1 MRPDLEQV
9 FIKSRKGFVR
19 LALQV
24 TVVGGDGWVNGGA
37 SRGGAFKEI
46 WRLDDD
52 DGWLFFFPHFFLG
65 KRIKNR
71 ETCCF

>member
-24 TVVGGDGWVNGGA
+24 TPWVGDGFMVGLPG
-37 SRGGAFKEI
+37 GGAFEETFDV
-46 WRLDDD
+46 LDDD
-52 DGWLFFFPHFFLG
+52 DGLFFLEFFESTEQGNVLFLRG
-65 KRIKNR
+65 
-71 ETCCF
+71 